1 MKMIHEIAEMRELVA
16 GWRRAGETVA
26 LVPTMGNL
34 HAGHVSLVEQ
44 ANGMADHTVVSIF
57 VNPIQFGEGED
68 FDAYPRTLD
77 DDRKSLSDVRV
88 DAIFAPSMR
97 EMYPR
102 GVQELTRVAVPG
114 LGDILCG
121 AFRIGHF
128 TGVATVVTKLMNI
141 VQPDVALF
149 GKKDYQQLAVIRR
162 VAGDLNIPVDIRGG
176 ETVREDDGLAMSSRN
191 GYLSPAERRRAPV
204 VYRTLQAAARRLEEG
219 ETDYASVEKWG
230 RKALEDEGLSCD
242 YFSVRR
248 QADLGR
254 PEAGDEALVVL
265 TAAHLGKARLID
277 NLEVRLNSP
286 G

>member
-1 MKMIHEIAEMRELVA
+1 MKMIHDIAEMRELVA

-44 ANGMADHTVVSIF
+44 ANGMADRTVVSVF

-77 DDRKSLSDVRV
+77 NDRERLAEVSV
-88 DAIFAPSMR
+88 DAVFAPSVR
-97 EMYPR
+97 EMYPH

-128 TGVATVVTKLMNI
+128 TGVATVVTKLLNI
-141 VQPDVALF
+141 VQANVALF

-162 VAGDLNIPVDIRGG
+162 VAGDLNIPTEIHGG

-191 GYLSPAERRRAPV
+191 GYLSPAERRTAPV

-219 ETDYASVEKWG
+219 ETDYASVEEWG

-242 YFSVRR
+242 YFSIRR